1 MSPRDELHLD
11 PELIAL
17 LALGETPGTPDEIA
31 AARRHLELC
40 AACRAEVDELAH
52 VSTTARQVT
61 AGDALVP
68 PPPAV
73 WDAISA
79 EVGPT
84 RVAALSAVPAAPAPR
99 RRVSWLATA
108 AAACVGLVVGGGAMY
123 AVTSAQGGTAA
134 PTIVAE
140 ASLAPLPGATAT
152 GSAEVVSTSS
162 GPRVLVD
169 VTGLAAPDGYYE
181 VWLLDPQ
188 GNRLVALGALDGSSR
203 GSFAM
208 PPGVAMSD
216 YPVVDVSL
224 EPPDGNPD
232 HSHHSLVRGTLRA

>member
-1 MSPRDELHLD
+1 VPPRDEPHLD

-17 LALGETPGTPDEIA
+17 LALGETPGTAEEGA
-31 AARRHLELC
+31 AARRHLERC
-40 AACRAEVDELAH
+40 PTCRAEVDELSV
-52 VSTTARQVT
+52 VSRQARLVT
-61 AGDALVP
+61 PGDTLVP

-73 WDAISA
+73 WDAVAA
-79 EVGPT
+79 EVG
-84 RVAALSAVPAAPAPR
+84 RSAVAPPSAVPAPR
-99 RRVSWLATA
+99 RRISWLATA
-108 AAACVGLVVGGGAMY
+108 AAACVGLVVGGGATY
-123 AVTSAQGGTAA
+123 AVTAAQRDAA
-134 PTIVAE
+134 PPTIVAE

-152 GSAEVVSTSS
+152 GSAEVVTTAS

-208 PPGVAMSD
+208 PAGVAMSD